1 MWVRTASEA
10 DLPAVHAL
18 LAETMQAAYGKILGP
33 ISVAGIVSSMH
44 AIDVMRAWLNS
55 PFSEFVVADDGN
67 GSVDGMAF
75 ARQLTDDTVRLSH
88 LYVRPSE
95 QVQGLG
101 TTLLADAAGG
111 SGVGLSR
118 RPLHDAGCD
127 QGPVR
132 RRALLRA
139 ERVCGDR
146 RGMRVEGR
154 ELREAHRFHAKNTGN
169 LGVLAVDVQ
178 ALAAAPS
185 PMCYLPSGL
194 RRHKHSVQ
202 RSVGSRYVN
211 GSG

>member
-75 ARQLTDDTVRLSH
+75 ARQLTDDTVQLSH

-101 TTLLADAAGG
+101 TALLAEVESAFPGVRYMTLDVIKDQSAAVRFFERKGYVVTG
-111 SGVGLSR
+111 E
-118 RPLHDAGCD
+118 GC
-127 QGPVR
+127 
-132 RRALLRA
+132 AW
-139 ERVCGDR
+139 
-146 RGMRVEGR
+146 
-154 ELREAHRFHAKNTGN
+154 K
-169 LGVLAVDVQ
+169 
-178 ALAAAPS
+178 AANCEKPTVSMQKTLETWAF
-185 PMCYLPSGL
+185 
-194 RRHKHSVQ
+194 
-202 RSVGSRYVN
+202 
-211 GSG
+211 